1 MIKNK
6 LILIIVIVSLFLAI
20 NVSADI
26 NLVEYG
32 LEHNIT
38 GLENNLIVD
47 YSCVTD
53 DDCYYCPEWNFLNG
67 KLGECYCQENS
78 CNLIGDEL
86 IIEGDN
92 YYLFD
97 ETEIFLGLNDPN
109 LYEENNQSNTSTS
122 TVDNSDLES
131 QIAELNINVNQ
142 LNINLN
148 QLKIDQNSLK
158 SEVNGLKQ
166 LGLNLEQINNNLQ
179 QLNLR
184 LNQVE
189 ENLDGEISSAIAGL
203 AAVQIDLDVTRNE
216 LQQVEDDLA
225 SESKVTTILTY
236 VFFILLTISVALAI
250 IYFINRKKPKYKL
263 NKQIASYITQKVREG
278 KKYPQIKVA
287 LINSGWHEDEVEW
300 AYKSTIKHNY
310 TRYLKSSGS
319 VVKPQRPKTEK
330 NKFGSNKMII
340 IIVVSIIILLMAF
353 FVLRGGT
360 GQAIHFGT
368 LEELNIEVK
377 ENIENNIEDSEFYSL
392 LGFANLCIQVV
403 DGDKTVSYQI
413 IKTDLGHAVKSSDR
427 SCDNN
432 GNYDFAVK
440 FLNWDSFDYLSNDLS
455 CVNTATVNLKSQNVV
470 ILPSR
475 YILPGFTLN
484 QERDLSKY
492 CDVVNHCSSYL
503 EMLNLGC

>member
-26 NLVEYG
+26 NMVEYG
-32 LEHNIT
+32 LD
-38 GLENNLIVD
+38 NNLTEDYFCVADVD
-47 YSCVTD
+47 CGYCV
-53 DDCYYCPEWNFLNG
+53 EWVFLNG
-67 KLGECYCQENS
+67 KQSECYCQNNS
-78 CNLIGDEL
+78 CYLIGDEL
-86 IIEGDN
+86 VIEGNN

-97 ETEIFLGLNDPN
+97 ETEMLLGLNDPT
-109 LYEENNQSNTSTS
+109 LYEETNPSV
-122 TVDNSDLES
+122 VDNSDLES

-148 QLKIDQNSLK
+148 QLKIDQNDLK

-203 AAVQIDLDVTRNE
+203 AAVQIDLDVTRDE

-225 SESKVTTILTY
+225 SESKITTILTY
-236 VFFILLTISVALAI
+236 VFFILLTITVALAI

-263 NKQIASYITQKVREG
+263 NRQIASYITQKVREG
-278 KKYPQIKVA
+278 KKYPQIKSA

-300 AYKSTIKHNY
+300 AYKSTMKHNY

-368 LEELNIEVK
+368 LEELNVEVK
-377 ENIENNIEDSEFYSL
+377 ENIENNIEDSEFYNL
-392 LGFANLCIQVV
+392 LGFANLCVQVV

-413 IKTDLGHAVKSSDR
+413 IKTDLGHAVKSADR

-440 FLNWDSFDYLSNDLS
+440 FMNWESFDYLSNDLS
-455 CVNTATVNLKSQNVV
+455 CVSTATINLKSQNVI